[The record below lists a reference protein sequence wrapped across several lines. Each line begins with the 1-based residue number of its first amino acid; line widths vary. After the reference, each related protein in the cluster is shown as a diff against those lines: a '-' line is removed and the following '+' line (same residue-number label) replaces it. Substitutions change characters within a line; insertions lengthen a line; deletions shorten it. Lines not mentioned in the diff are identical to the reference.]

1 MAKIPNNR
9 KNEDYWK
16 AREQAEKAWISQNL
30 ANDEQ
35 FNQRLAGYYQ
45 RAVDEINKTIDANAN
60 LIVDENGQQ
69 TGYKPVSKSQME
81 AYQREAKDVVAQAN
95 EMRKQGKVVQYS
107 DFSDEV
113 NRRMRVYNATMRIN
127 RLELL
132 KSQIGVELTKATAQT
147 DVAVGNKLSDDYVSE
162 LKRQAGIMEVT
173 ARPSVWTG
181 PKVAKAVMAQTNSAT
196 FSQRIWA
203 NQDALKARLDQV
215 IANGVIQG
223 QSPVKMARSLKEQ
236 VKSTVTNQR
245 YVTERIART
254 ESARVQYTAQIDSI
268 KKNGYQFIQ
277 WFAEPKACVICS
289 HIVHQDNGYGPGVY
303 KINKVPRIPDDT
315 HPNCRCSIS
324 ATWVEGKQNLALT
337 DDEQA
342 ALNRYISSDAYKLN
356 DSLRHGNLT
365 KKQQLLVEALDAV
378 LAKMP
383 NYQNKKTLQR
393 DYFFNNQ
400 EDLNSFVD
408 KFEIGG
414 TFSDPS
420 YVSTSKIHYG
430 EGKETIHVIIKSS
443 KTGKDIS
450 EYNTAEQ
457 EVLFPRNSK
466 FKIED
471 AYVDKNGIMTMVW
484 SELDE

>member
-1 MAKIPNNR
+1 MATT
-9 KNEDYWK
+9 YW
-16 AREQAEKAWISQNL
+16 EQRAKQEKKWIAQNL

-132 KSQIGVELTKATAQT
+132 ESQIGVELTKATAQT

-277 WFAEPKACVICS
+277 WFAEPKACVTCS

-324 ATWVEGKQNLALT
+324 ATWVDGEQNLELT
-337 DDEQA
+337 NNERQS
-342 ALNRYISSDAYKLN
+342 LNRYISSDAYKLN
-356 DSLRHGNLT
+356 DALRRGKLTAGQKQLIVSLDAALT
-365 KKQQLLVEALDAV
+365 K
-378 LAKMP
+378 MP
-383 NYQNKKTLQR
+383 TYQNDEPLQR
-393 DYFFNNQ
+393 DYFFNDQ
-400 EDLNSFVD
+400 ESLDNFIAPLNV
-408 KFEIGG
+408 GG
-414 TFSDPS
+414 IFNDEA
-420 YVSTSKIHYG
+420 YMSTSKTHYG
-430 EGKETIHVIIKSS
+430 DGEETVHVIIKSS

-450 EYNTAEQ
+450 EYNVSEQ
-457 EVLFPRNSK
+457 EVLFPRNSS
-466 FKIED
+466 FRIDD
-471 AYVDKNGIMTMVW
+471 AYIDNDGKMTMVW

>member
-1 MAKIPNNR
+1 
-9 KNEDYWK
+9 
-16 AREQAEKAWISQNL
+16 
-30 ANDEQ
+30 
-35 FNQRLAGYYQ
+35 
-45 RAVDEINKTIDANAN
+45 
-60 LIVDENGQQ
+60 
-69 TGYKPVSKSQME
+69 ME

-356 DSLRHGNLT
+356 DSLRRGKLT
-365 KKQQLLVEALDAV
+365 ENQKQFVKVLDIA

-383 NYQNKKTLQR
+383 NYQSNKPLQR
-393 DYFFNNQ
+393 DYFFSDDKQ
-400 EDLNSFVD
+400 KEDFALQMDNGWI
-408 KFEIGG
+408 E
-414 TFSDPS
+414 DPAYIS
-420 YVSTSKIHYG
+420 ASKIHYG
-430 EGKETIHVIIKSS
+430 EGNEQVHVIIRNS

-450 EYNTAEQ
+450 EYNTNEQ
-457 EVLFPRNSK
+457 EILFPRNTRFKVEK
-466 FKIED
+466 F
-471 AYVDKNGIMTMVW
+471 YVNDDGILTVVW
-484 SELDE
+484 SE